1 VDIVAKVVCDAL
13 SAPETCEE
21 ETTEYQNRIE
31 NLEIDPEEEVE
42 DSESKEFS
50 EEAERQFARY
60 ERSFRAR
67 RIRELTRAPIV
78 VKRKRGRPPKVA
90 ERRAA

>member
-1 VDIVAKVVCDAL
+1 MANVIAKEI

-21 ETTEYQNRIE
+21 TTEYQNQIDLDVEIE
-31 NLEIDPEEEVE
+31 DVVEESEAKEFGEEV
-42 DSESKEFS
+42 
-50 EEAERQFARY
+50 ERQFARY

-90 ERRAA
+90 ERQAA

>member
-1 VDIVAKVVCDAL
+1 MANVIAKEI
-13 SAPETCEE
+13 SAPETCD
-21 ETTEYQNRIE
+21 ETTEYQNQIE
-31 NLEIDPEEEVE
+31 NLDVEIEDEVEESEAKEFGEEV
-42 DSESKEFS
+42 
-50 EEAERQFARY
+50 ERQFARY

-90 ERRAA
+90 ERQAA